1 MFREILF
8 FFWDIGYVTKHRGIL
23 RIDLES
29 NGNDET
35 KNIHIYFF
43 GIFMTG
49 AMGKVGYKTLFSIA
63 SWKWVWNTFKIFFFF
78 FLVRET
84 NRAMYNLQVETETR
98 TNQYQ
103 FPVYFGPKLQPKKK
117 TTTPSCQ
124 FCLGGRNFMERQFC
138 VERCETFI
146 AVPEAQRI
154 LSTGSVSTYWPP
166 PLL

>member
-1 MFREILF
+1 M
-8 FFWDIGYVTKHRGIL
+8 
-23 RIDLES
+23 
-29 NGNDET
+29 ET
-35 KNIHIYFF
+35 MKQKYIHIYFF

-63 SWKWVWNTFKIFFFF
+63 SWKWVWNTFKIFFFFF

-117 TTTPSCQ
+117 KNPLLVNFVWGEEFHGTAILCWTLWNFQSHPRGAKNTVNRVSFNPLTSTPSVKVPY
-124 FCLGGRNFMERQFC
+124 LAYARHLIWLD
-138 VERCETFI
+138 TFSYMVNPI
-146 AVPEAQRI
+146 
-154 LSTGSVSTYWPP
+154 
-166 PLL
+166 